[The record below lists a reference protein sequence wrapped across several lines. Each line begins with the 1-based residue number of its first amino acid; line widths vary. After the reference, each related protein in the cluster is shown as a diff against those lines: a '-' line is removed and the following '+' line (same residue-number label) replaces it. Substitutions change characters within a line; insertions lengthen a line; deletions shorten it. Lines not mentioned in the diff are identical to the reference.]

1 MDLIETQRSA
11 VAQHIRREAEQK
23 WSEVPLTPVQDER
36 AFYDFVPVGHFSG
49 SEGVRQLYHT
59 MGSAFQISTSTFRL
73 NTMSRAAPFARA

>member
-11 VAQHIRREAEQK
+11 VARHIRRENEQK

-36 AFYDFVPVGHFSG
+36 AFYDFVPVGHFNG